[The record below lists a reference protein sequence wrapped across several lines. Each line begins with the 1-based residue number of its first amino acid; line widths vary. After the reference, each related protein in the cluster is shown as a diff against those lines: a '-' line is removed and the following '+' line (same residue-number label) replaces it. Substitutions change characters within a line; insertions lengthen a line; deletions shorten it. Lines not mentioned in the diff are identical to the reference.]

1 VNAVGRRWQQTDHFD
16 WLSLYLNTR
25 GIRLIWRAMVAAVI
39 ASIAMVPV
47 VVLGRAIVPH
57 YPAAVVVAP
66 IASGFGVIVAL
77 FWLIRWPTRGQS
89 VLFSLTGSVCIAAA
103 CLVQGDPRL
112 GLLGCSAFA
121 VLGGYIA
128 FFHSARDMMINLSI
142 AISTGAV
149 LAARLVRYY
158 DIVGAGCAFLLVLVL
173 NVAFPFAVH
182 WLVRAPG
189 SDLRHSS
196 RDQLTGLLIRRAFYQ
211 SAYGLLLRR
220 REGPSYLSVAMIDLD
235 NFKRLNDTHG
245 HSIGD
250 QALVAVGGALRLAC
264 PPTSLIARFGGEEF
278 VVADDIAEQLRMAIA
293 AIDFPETASI
303 GIATAPLAAS
313 FAPTERELIDDPVNR
328 ADTAMYAAKHAG
340 GNQSRSAHIPHA
352 DLKGSPA

>member
-1 VNAVGRRWQQTDHFD
+1 
-16 WLSLYLNTR
+16 
-25 GIRLIWRAMVAAVI
+25 MVAAVI
-39 ASIAMVPV
+39 VSIAMVPLL
-47 VVLGRAIVPH
+47 VLGRPTVPH
-57 YPAAVVVAP
+57 YPVAVVVSP

-77 FWLIRWPTRGQS
+77 FWLIRWPTRSQS
-89 VLFSLTGSVCIAAA
+89 VLFSLAGSVCIAAA
-103 CLVQGDPRL
+103 CLAQGDPRV

-121 VLGGYIA
+121 VLGGYIG

-142 AISTGAV
+142 AIITGAV
-149 LAARLVRYY
+149 LAARLIRYY
-158 DIVGAGCAFLLVLVL
+158 DTVVAGCGFLLVLAV

-182 WLVRAPG
+182 WLVHALG

-196 RDQLTGLLIRRAFYQ
+196 RDTLTGLLIRRAFYQ

-220 REGPSYLSVAMIDLD
+220 REGPSHLGVAMIDLD

-245 HSIGD
+245 HFTGD
-250 QALVAVGGALRLAC
+250 RALVAVGGALRLAC

-278 VVADDIAEQLRMAIA
+278 VVADTYRTDDLHDIAEQLRKAIA
-293 AIDFPETASI
+293 AIDYPVTASI

-313 FAPTERELIDDPVNR
+313 FDPTERELIDDLVNL

-340 GNQSRSAHIPHA
+340 GNQSRSTHIPQA